1 LHILETDRLILRRWT
16 ADDEAPC
23 HAICSDP
30 LVMQYVADG
39 ACWSLERTRQ
49 FIEEAMA
56 TERQYGYCRWPMILK
71 ADGLLAGF
79 CGFTPA
85 EGGAEMG
92 WRLAS
97 RYWGRGLAT
106 EAARAVLAYGFSRF
120 GFRRVIA
127 TVQSANGP
135 SRRVA
140 EKLGM
145 TLERT
150 IQRNGREVLVFA
162 ATSPGSPRQGTAD
175 VQWPG

>member
-1 LHILETDRLILRRWT
+1 MQILETERLIFRRWT
-16 ADDEAPC
+16 LADEAPC

-39 ACWSLERTRQ
+39 ACWSLERTSQ
-49 FIEEAMA
+49 FIEEAISI
-56 TERQYGYCRWPMILK
+56 ERQYGYCRWPMILK
-71 ADGLLAGF
+71 ADGRLAGF

-85 EGGAEMG
+85 DDGAEMG

-97 RYWGRGLAT
+97 EHWGRGLAT
-106 EAARAVLAYGFSRF
+106 EAARAVLAYGFDRF

-127 TVQSANGP
+127 AVQSANQA

-145 TLERT
+145 TLDST

-162 ATSPGSPRQGTAD
+162 ATNPSRPKLASGS
-175 VQWPG
+175 